1 MGKIPNF
8 DSFGAVFPHFCPYKR
23 EIWDGSGPAVYQG
36 NVSPLL
42 QHFWIT
48 EETQYQHGYAARR
61 PAGNRQEAQLSQRV
75 TYYKSQ

>member
-1 MGKIPNF
+1 MRGKYVGKIPNF

-48 EETQYQHGYAARR
+48 E
-61 PAGNRQEAQLSQRV
+61 
-75 TYYKSQ
+75 